1 MRGQNNSLA
10 SHIPNII
17 TLCNLAIGA
26 LAVLMA
32 LENQVVFASWL
43 ILLAALL
50 DFLDGFLARALDA
63 MSMIGKQLDSLADLI
78 SFGMAPT
85 AIVYKLMEFSIR
97 GDIFYSGIQDFSLP
111 ERFLLFAPIM
121 LVLFAA
127 IRLAEFNIQ
136 QDPSKFYGMPTPA
149 AAIYFA
155 GGCIFLVNNIGSLLS
170 NFILQPIVLLANI
183 VIISLLM
190 IVRIPL
196 FSLKFHDFR
205 WKGNEIRYIF
215 LAISCILLIILQ
227 EIALPVII
235 LIYLLLSITVSLI
248 RKD

>member
-1 MRGQNNSLA
+1 MFSR
-10 SHIPNII
+10 HIPNLI
-17 TLCNLAIGA
+17 TLCNLAIGV

-32 LENQVVFASWL
+32 LENQLLFASWL
-43 ILLAALL
+43 ILLAAVL
-50 DFLDGFLARALDA
+50 DFLDGFLARALNA
-63 MSMIGKQLDSLADLI
+63 VSEVGKQLDSFADLI
-78 SFGMAPT
+78 SFGMAPS
-85 AIVYKLMEFSIR
+85 AIVYKLMEFSIH
-97 GDIFYSGIQDFSLP
+97 GDIFQVNIQDTSLP
-111 ERFLLFAPIM
+111 ERFMLFSPIL

-127 IRLAEFNIQ
+127 MRLAEFNV
-136 QDPSKFYGMPTPA
+136 QDDTSKFYGMPTPA

-155 GGCIFLVNNIGSLLS
+155 GGSIFLVNNIGTLCG

-190 IVRIPL
+190 VIRIPTI
-196 FSLKFHDFR
+196 SLKFHNFR
-205 WKGNEIRYIF
+205 WKGNEIRYLF

-235 LIYLLLSITVSLI
+235 LLYLLLSITVLLI

>member
-1 MRGQNNSLA
+1 MFSR
-10 SHIPNII
+10 HIPNII
-17 TLCNLAIGA
+17 TLCNLAVGV

-32 LENQVVFASWL
+32 LENQVLFASWL

-50 DFLDGFLARALDA
+50 DFLDGFLARALNA
-63 MSMIGKQLDSLADLI
+63 VTLIGKQLDSFADLV

-97 GDIFYSGIQDFSLP
+97 GDIFYGGIQDTSLP
-111 ERFLLFAPIM
+111 ERLLLFSPIM

-127 IRLAEFNIQ
+127 MRLAEFNVRNE
-136 QDPSKFYGMPTPA
+136 SARFYGMPTPA

-155 GGCIFLVNNIGSLLS
+155 GGCIFLVNNMGTLYG
-170 NFILQPIVLLANI
+170 NFILQPLVLLANI

-190 IVRIPL
+190 IIRIPM
-196 FSLKFHDFR
+196 FSLKFPDFR
-205 WKGNEIRYIF
+205 WKGNEIRYFF
-215 LAISCILLIILQ
+215 LAVSCILLIILQ

-235 LIYLLLSITVSLI
+235 LLYLLLSIIVSLTRNI
-248 RKD
+248 IK